1 MPKSLKSFLSKEM
14 QRNLKREHRVQAGV
28 QEQFVAKKSKTL
40 SISSYGNCLPMAL
53 LHSLTSATLPPIVY
67 VLLRMMLASLVCED
81 FSLFYLELIGEEP
94 EGSAL
99 WIAAKA
105 GASAYFAHMTTA
117 NEYGVYAQMGLV
129 ELKAFTRWF
138 GAQVFLTSVTPGGIT
153 RYYVANGLLHS
164 EPQEGRK
171 IIKLRLADQ
180 HWTEENNESLRQDL
194 DWGDLEILTMVGIT
208 RAVSAVAI
216 VCVINSHTAKQSE
229 FQNRNDSS
237 FC

>member
-1 MPKSLKSFLSKEM
+1 
-14 QRNLKREHRVQAGV
+14 
-28 QEQFVAKKSKTL
+28 
-40 SISSYGNCLPMAL
+40 
-53 LHSLTSATLPPIVY
+53 
-67 VLLRMMLASLVCED
+67 MLASLVCED
-81 FSLFYLELIGEEP
+81 FDVFFLELIGEEP